1 MPHSSGRT
9 KTAHPLPGS
18 AADSERPTDDVGRK
32 SAGLHESVGET
43 TAAGFRFR
51 FHAWALRLRLL
62 PPQRVIQA
70 ASLWDW
76 KHRQAA
82 CLTALPGLTHP
93 KSISGISGMEGPL
106 RVVRTKSGPIALHSA
121 LAGRAPQWVT
131 PLGYPFIPVYPSIRL
146 WLGQPGVVDGCHS
159 PFRAHSRRLVLS

>member
-1 MPHSSGRT
+1 MPHSSGRI

-76 KHRQAA
+76 NHRQAA

-106 RVVRTKSGPIALHSA
+106 RVVRTKSGSRQALGARPSENSFPGCGA
-121 LAGRAPQWVT
+121 AADSQEYSCLNRGEGTRGSEKSFPR
-131 PLGYPFIPVYPSIRL
+131 LGDLPFPPENYIL
-146 WLGQPGVVDGCHS
+146 
-159 PFRAHSRRLVLS
+159 